1 MSASRHKRRRPST
14 HAFTLVEAMISMTLI
29 GLLTAAVLSSFVF
42 TLRGEQSLANYNTM
56 NGDARELLERFSR
69 DAKCALD
76 VTNATTTSVTMMVP
90 YDTDLTH
97 ATAITYEY
105 NSGDGTVTR
114 ETGGVETVLATGV
127 SNTFAFTYLNI
138 LNVATTSLPEIKQIQ
153 LSLRMVR
160 TVTSA
165 TTSQYVISAQYTLR
179 SKPVAH

>member
-1 MSASRHKRRRPST
+1 MSVSRHNRRPAR
-14 HAFTLVEAMISMTLI
+14 AFTLVEAMISMTLI

-69 DAKCALD
+69 DSKCALD
-76 VTNATTTSVTMMVP
+76 VTNATSTSVTMMIP
-90 YDTDLTH
+90 YDTDPTH
-97 ATAITYEY
+97 ATSVTYEY
-105 NSGDGTVTR
+105 NAGDGSVTR
-114 ETGGVETVLATGV
+114 ETGGVATVLATGV

-138 LNVATTSLPEIKQIQ
+138 LNAATTSLPEIKQIQ

-165 TTSQYVISAQYTLR
+165 ATSQYVISAQYTLR